1 MYTCMYMYMYLA
13 VERGKCFTLSQSVFL
28 RELMMRRG
36 LGKHRESKLDI
47 DIRVQ

>member
-1 MYTCMYMYMYLA
+1 MYMYLA

-36 LGKHRESKLDI
+36 LESTGIAND
-47 DIRVQ
+47 DTPVTMPHN